1 MASFVGGFF
10 YPLELYIIADFAD
23 VLVSYLFSIAIRL
36 LLLGLS
42 FFFFLVILCILGG
55 LFIIRFYLKFIS
67 MNHFLKIK
75 RKRENE
81 CNTYQKLSPI
91 QKDNSRDQFKS
102 TKIPTLH
109 NILFLAKIINSHN
122 QNSNFS

>member
-1 MASFVGGFF
+1 MASFVGGSF

-23 VLVSYLFSIAIRL
+23 VLVSYLFSIAIWL
-36 LLLGLS
+36 LLLGFS

>member
-23 VLVSYLFSIAIRL
+23 VLVSYLFSIAIWL
-36 LLLGLS
+36 LLLGFS

-75 RKRENE
+75 RKRGNE